1 MARIIYFAFPTAAA
15 TGGVK
20 MIFRHV
26 ETLRELGFDAVAC
39 LGPQSPAPAW
49 FEHRAPILSQLEFR
63 ADDVLVLPDD
73 AHDSLGR
80 TPALGLKT
88 VVFAQ
93 NPYVFAALSLKAMAG
108 FRAEAFPV
116 FMAVSQPF
124 AALIRR
130 LFPHARAE
138 VVPCFADERL
148 FRPGS
153 APPPSVAYLP
163 RKRPL
168 EARAIRGLFRQ
179 LHPRHPLPFQRID
192 QAHETEVAGALAR
205 SALFLSQSRLESVG
219 MAPLEA
225 MACGALVAGFNGV
238 GGQVYATP
246 DNGFWAPED
255 DCVAAADA
263 LAHAAD
269 VVMTG
274 GHELARRLEAGYA
287 TARQWSYA
295 NFRIA
300 LEEVWMRLAPEAR
313 LQARPLD

>member
-39 LGPQSPAPAW
+39 LGPQSPSPTW
-49 FEHRAPILSQLEFR
+49 FEHRAPILTELQFR
-63 ADDVLVLPDD
+63 PDDVLVLPDD

-93 NPYVFAALSLKAMAG
+93 NPYLFAALSLKAMAA
-108 FRAEAFPV
+108 FPAEALPA
-116 FMAVSQPF
+116 FMAVSRPF
-124 AALIRR
+124 AELIVR
-130 LFPHARAE
+130 LYPQARAE
-138 VVPCFADERL
+138 VVPCFADERR
-148 FRPGS
+148 FRPGA
-153 APPPSVAYLP
+153 APSPAVAYLP

-179 LHPRHPLPFQRID
+179 LHPRHALPFRRID
-192 QAHETEVAGALAR
+192 KAPEREVAEALAA
-205 SALFLSQSRLESVG
+205 SSLFLSLSRLESVG

-225 MACGALVAGFNGV
+225 MASGCLVAGFTGV

-246 DNGFWAPED
+246 ENGFWAPED
-255 DCVAAADA
+255 DCVTAADA
-263 LAHAAD
+263 QARAAD
-269 VVMTG
+269 VAAAG
-274 GHELARRLEAGYA
+274 GPELARRIEAGQA
-287 TARQWSYA
+287 TAAQWSYA
-295 NFRIA
+295 RFRTA

-313 LQARPLD
+313 LRAGPLD